1 MKINGKEYEILD
13 TLESATLADSF
24 LKENK
29 IGKGHGEAKL
39 YVGNVGEKIDTFFD
53 DFDINCFF
61 YKRDFKTYLEDAKQE
76 YYEPQQQYV
85 RISDMGERY
94 IKYCKEIDELKDEIL
109 EFNIYRADVEPP
121 RVYINA
127 RSKYW
132 TIMRKIGL
140 PNISYVS
147 IMKLKDE
154 DGNIWYYFKMFVD
167 YKSGVVEYQTAEE
180 KNQEKEIEE
189 NKEIKEE
196 KKQEIIK
203 ARVGQGK
210 YRQKLLEECP
220 YCPFT
225 LVTDERLLIASHIKP
240 WSKANN
246 KEKTDPKNGI
256 MLTPT
261 YDRLFDRGFISFDD
275 NKRLMVSPWISPL
288 NQRRLGI
295 FNGKVIDKLP
305 LDNKRKKYL
314 KYHRENI
321 FKGS

>member
-1 MKINGKEYEILD
+1 
-13 TLESATLADSF
+13 
-24 LKENK
+24 
-29 IGKGHGEAKL
+29 
-39 YVGNVGEKIDTFFD
+39 
-53 DFDINCFF
+53 
-61 YKRDFKTYLEDAKQE
+61 
-76 YYEPQQQYV
+76 
-85 RISDMGERY
+85 
-94 IKYCKEIDELKDEIL
+94 
-109 EFNIYRADVEPP
+109 
-121 RVYINA
+121 
-127 RSKYW
+127 
-132 TIMRKIGL
+132 
-140 PNISYVS
+140 
-147 IMKLKDE
+147 
-154 DGNIWYYFKMFVD
+154 
-167 YKSGVVEYQTAEE
+167 
-180 KNQEKEIEE
+180 
-189 NKEIKEE
+189 IKEE

-321 FKGS
+321 FKGF